1 MDGYHHPSTVM
12 IIFLNTTER
21 HVMNDEDLRDL
32 FAAFAM
38 LGQIVKGVTLDPY
51 IAYDVADSMIEAKY
65 YEVPEEPEEGITAIK
80 PKRKV
85 K

>member
-1 MDGYHHPSTVM
+1 MK
-12 IIFLNTTER
+12 
-21 HVMNDEDLRDL
+21 DEDLRDL

-38 LGQIVKGVTLDPY
+38 FACTGSEGD
-51 IAYDVADSMIEAKY
+51 YDSDAQACYKAADAMIRAKY
-65 YEVPEEPEEGITAIK
+65 DEAEPEVEEGITSIK

>member
-1 MDGYHHPSTVM
+1 MK
-12 IIFLNTTER
+12 
-21 HVMNDEDLRDL
+21 DEDLRDL

-38 LGQIVKGVTLDPY
+38 ISKAWQAPNLEAHARNCYD
-51 IAYDVADSMIEAKY
+51 IADAMIEAKY
-65 YEVPEEPEEGITAIK
+65 DEAEPEKPEVEEGITSIK